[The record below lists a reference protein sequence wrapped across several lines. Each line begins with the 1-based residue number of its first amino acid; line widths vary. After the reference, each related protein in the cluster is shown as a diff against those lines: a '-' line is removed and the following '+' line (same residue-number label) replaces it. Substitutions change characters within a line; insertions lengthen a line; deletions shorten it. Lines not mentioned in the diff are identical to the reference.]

1 MEKIIKG
8 LHLTPVSI
16 NSGDINLAESAENVI
31 SKRLPGI
38 KWTRKDCRLIYTK
51 KEIEQINKNYD
62 FILLGPGGIF
72 LLDKVNGQGIADLNR
87 EKYSTIKNY
96 SGYQWI
102 IRNQD
107 LESITIPLI
116 VFSVGWNQ
124 FRNEQI
130 DIEPLSSSIKA
141 LLKKADYF
149 SIRHSGDIKDLK
161 TFIGDSNS
169 SIDLCFCPTI
179 INAFDPTS
187 FNKKSKIIG
196 FQIANDRSASRF
208 SGKISVRDAKFSEI
222 RKTIEYFHNLNYEIH
237 LIDQCVDSTFINWL
251 KNRNAYKKEYKIISI
266 KGLSTS
272 AQNSYYKKLHALFA
286 TRGHAQMIPIALG
299 VNVISIISHDKLKY
313 FLQDIGAEPTGVEF
327 TDLTLEKLISAYRE
341 SVNFNWFNTLKT
353 IIIPKFNESFS
364 KIDKIIRKS

>member
-1 MEKIIKG
+1 M
-8 LHLTPVSI
+8 
-16 NSGDINLAESAENVI
+16 
-31 SKRLPGI
+31 
-38 KWTRKDCRLIYTK
+38 
-51 KEIEQINKNYD
+51 
-62 FILLGPGGIF
+62 
-72 LLDKVNGQGIADLNR
+72 
-87 EKYSTIKNY
+87 
-96 SGYQWI
+96 
-102 IRNQD
+102 
-107 LESITIPLI
+107 
-116 VFSVGWNQ
+116 
-124 FRNEQI
+124 
-130 DIEPLSSSIKA
+130 
-141 LLKKADYF
+141 
-149 SIRHSGDIKDLK
+149 
-161 TFIGDSNS
+161 
-169 SIDLCFCPTI
+169 
-179 INAFDPTS
+179 
-187 FNKKSKIIG
+187 
-196 FQIANDRSASRF
+196 
-208 SGKISVRDAKFSEI
+208 
-222 RKTIEYFHNLNYEIH
+222 NYEIH